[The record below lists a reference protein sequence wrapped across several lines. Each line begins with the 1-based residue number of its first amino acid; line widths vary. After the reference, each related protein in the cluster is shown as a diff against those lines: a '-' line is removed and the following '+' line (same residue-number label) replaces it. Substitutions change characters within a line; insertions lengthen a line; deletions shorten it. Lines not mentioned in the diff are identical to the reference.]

1 MVMSHFRPVNSTAT
15 EEEKVTVRKQKLRCK
30 YRGGFVFFVFS
41 PPLLSSLLFVCI
53 SSLNFLKK
61 CAVLLDKTVW

>member
-30 YRGGFVFFVFS
+30 YRGGFVFLFFS

-53 SSLNFLKK
+53 SSLNFFKK